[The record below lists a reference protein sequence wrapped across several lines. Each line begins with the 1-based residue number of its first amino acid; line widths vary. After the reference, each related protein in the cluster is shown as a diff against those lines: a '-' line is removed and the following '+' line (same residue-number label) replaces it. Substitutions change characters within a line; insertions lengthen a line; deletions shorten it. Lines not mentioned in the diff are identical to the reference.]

1 MSERSFERAVGDVAR
16 SHRIASQA
24 ARVRACSSSTRG
36 DETAASAADLRL
48 ESEQLQR
55 FQPLDGTWQ
64 ECRARASVR
73 SRNDRLHR
81 RRYSQR
87 GTCGAAPRAWPRCV
101 HRRGRDGSTR
111 AGCRRARRGREAVRP
126 RSRPAAPP
134 SCLTALVRRDLVSA
148 LRVRRISQA
157 KYALRHERECRRERS
172 ARLRIDLAGSL
183 SRSDAAH
190 ELDFKRTKQSSAGKS
205 TSSYPT
211 QPSSSKC
218 RCGDDTGLLR
228 PDRRPHA
235 KATIVSLCRRCCR

>member
-1 MSERSFERAVGDVAR
+1 M
-16 SHRIASQA
+16 
-24 ARVRACSSSTRG
+24 
-36 DETAASAADLRL
+36 
-48 ESEQLQR
+48 
-55 FQPLDGTWQ
+55 
-64 ECRARASVR
+64 R

-87 GTCGAAPRAWPRCV
+87 GTCGAHLGRGPDACIDAVGMEAHAPGAEGLV
-101 HRRGRDGSTR
+101 EGVKQFAQDRGR
-111 AGCRRARRGREAVRP
+111 P
-126 RSRPAAPP
+126 PPP

-211 QPSSSKC
+211 QRSSSKC